1 MVASWPEGRQSKRR
15 LLILI
20 ANTSHACPATPQHA
34 MVVEITYR
42 ETSPGGNRCGGKRG
56 CAGVVFVAGASC
68 VLCGCAVSMIQS
80 SKSAIR
86 GELLLVTF
94 DSAKAG
100 CTSQLGALQPQRPPI
115 VGRVVSQQLRSAES
129 MSTNPRVFFQISCAN
144 PIARLLRRRSSP
156 VACAAASGRVMLAEL
171 SKL

>member
-1 MVASWPEGRQSKRR
+1 MARR
-15 LLILI
+15 PSVQAQIVDPHREHEPCVSS
-20 ANTSHACPATPQHA
+20 NTTACNG
-34 MVVEITYR
+34 
-42 ETSPGGNRCGGKRG
+42 GGNNVPRNVTRWKQVWGEAWMCRSG
-56 CAGVVFVAGASC
+56 VFVAGASC

-171 SKL
+171 SEL